1 MENHSFLL
9 TAKQKKSVQAGN
21 GVQLSFVQM
30 TDPSKVH
37 RHPVEF
43 QMYPLGVVKVKQ
55 AISQKKGVRLVPD
68 QHFTNEYSEYSNDDI
83 FEGGDL
89 FKEIGSA
96 FKSSANS
103 VKKTANNLGKSI
115 SKEYKSLNK
124 AALKADVGG
133 VIEQIKQG
141 IGKNNTQ
148 LLLQGALLA
157 TGMDETSASVMAGSA
172 TGAIYNVD
180 FGESLKGQGDEAL
193 VGGIQGGVQSAL
205 STKKPATATATTG
218 KGFFRQN
225 KMTTPVR
232 KSKAQL
238 GGSFTGNGLGNGFFD
253 QKKMEDAVRK
263 SKAQIASGGSFT
275 GNGLYSKTKLD
286 SAVRKSKA
294 QIAKEGGSF
303 RD

>member
-9 TAKQKKSVQAGN
+9 TAKQKKAVQAGN
-21 GVQLSFVQM
+21 GVQLSYVQM

-37 RHPVEF
+37 RHPVDF

-68 QHFTNEYSEYSNDDI
+68 QHFSNEYNEYANDDV
-83 FEGGDL
+83 FEGGDI
-89 FKEIGSA
+89 FKEIGSS

-103 VKKTANNLGKSI
+103 VKKSANNLGKSI
-115 SKEYKSLNK
+115 QKEYKSLNK

-133 VIEQIKQG
+133 VIEQIKKG
-141 IGKNNTQ
+141 IGQKNTQ
-148 LLLQGALLA
+148 LLIQSSLLA
-157 TGMDETSASVMAGSA
+157 TGMDPESASIMAGASA
-172 TGAIYNVD
+172 GSIYNVD
-180 FGESLKGQGDEAL
+180 FSTSLKGQGDEAL
-193 VGGIQGGVQSAL
+193 VGSIQGGIQGAL
-205 STKKPATATATTG
+205 STKTPTTATTTAG
-218 KGFFRQN
+218 KGFFSQN
-225 KMTTPVR
+225 KMTKPVR

-238 GGSFTGNGLGNGFFD
+238 GGSFTGNGFD

-263 SKAQIASGGSFT
+263 SKAQIANGGSFT
-275 GNGLYSKTKLD
+275 GNGFYSKTKLD